1 MLFTAID
8 KGYIFD
14 KLRKEGDKVEI
25 SDEWLDDY
33 KREHGEE
40 FSCSW
45 LEPAEDRPKARKAK
59 AAKVQDSIELEQPLD
74 AGAEA

>member
-33 KREHGEE
+33 KREHGEG

-45 LEPAEDRPKARKAK
+45 LEPAEERTKARKSK
-59 AAKVQDSIELEQPLD
+59 SAKVQEVVEPEQPED